1 MGWEQEFFM
10 NVLFL
15 SKTKHSLGLAYILH
29 ESILTIVVSSI
40 KFSNMNVVPLEKSTM
55 ERGLFEI
62 AKPIFKMLQVS

>member
-29 ESILTIVVSSI
+29 ESILTIVVSTI
-40 KFSNMNVVPLEKSTM
+40 KFLKMNVVALVKSTM
-55 ERGLFEI
+55 EIGSL
-62 AKPIFKMLQVS
+62 

>member
-1 MGWEQEFFM
+1 M

-40 KFSNMNVVPLEKSTM
+40 KFSKMNVVPLVKSRAVKIL
-55 ERGLFEI
+55 ENVNLVLASKFENFREL
-62 AKPIFKMLQVS
+62 PSNDS